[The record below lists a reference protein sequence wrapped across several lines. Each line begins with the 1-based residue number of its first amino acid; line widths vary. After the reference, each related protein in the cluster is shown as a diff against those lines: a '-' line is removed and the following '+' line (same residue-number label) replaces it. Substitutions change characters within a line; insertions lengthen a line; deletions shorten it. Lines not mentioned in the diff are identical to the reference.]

1 MTMKT
6 DELSKPL
13 LTPNGA
19 ALKRELAR
27 AINYIESVSE
37 AIGHPADQAAEL
49 DAVMADPAEQPR
61 AGAVQRV
68 RAQSEHG

>member
-37 AIGHPADQAAEL
+37 AIGHPADQASEL
-49 DAVMADPAEQPR
+49 DAVMAE
-61 AGAVQRV
+61 V
-68 RAQSEHG
+68 RAYLLKTKLLTAKAAK

>member
-37 AIGHPADQAAEL
+37 SLGRPADQAAEL
-49 DAVMADPAEQPR
+49 DAVLSE
-61 AGAVQRV
+61 V
-68 RAQSEHG
+68 RAYMTKTHLLVKATK

>member
-49 DAVMADPAEQPR
+49 DAVMAEAR
-61 AGAVQRV
+61 AYLLNTKLLTAK
-68 RAQSEHG
+68 AAK

>member
-49 DAVMADPAEQPR
+49 DAVMAEAR
-61 AGAVQRV
+61 AYLLKTKLLTTKA
-68 RAQSEHG
+68 AK

>member
-49 DAVMADPAEQPR
+49 DAVMAEAR
-61 AGAVQRV
+61 AYLLKTKLLTAK
-68 RAQSEHG
+68 AAK

>member
-49 DAVMADPAEQPR
+49 DAVMEE
-61 AGAVQRV
+61 V
-68 RAQSEHG
+68 RAYLLKTKLLTAKAAK

>member
-27 AINYIESVSE
+27 AINYIENVSLSL
-37 AIGHPADQAAEL
+37 GRPADQAAEL
-49 DAVMADPAEQPR
+49 DAVMAEAK
-61 AGAVQRV
+61 AYMLKTALLTKGTK
-68 RAQSEHG
+68 